1 MTGPPAP
8 RPRLRSYGLAVGLLP
23 TGPTNS
29 IVDVPHVRVGHA
41 TVWRD
46 EPPPPAG
53 RGVARTGV
61 TAIVPFDAG
70 GLFRAPVP
78 AGCAVLNGAGEVIGL
93 TSIREWGILETPIFL
108 TSSMAIGRVY
118 DAAVAALLDADPAMG
133 VDDAVMPVVGECDD
147 GFLNQSRSPQVD
159 ETDVQRALDSAAG
172 HEAGPCAEG
181 VAGAGTGMICHGLK
195 GGIGSASRVV
205 CPVDIREERTQ
216 AGNHDGPAFTVGVL
230 ALTNYGLLERLT
242 IAGAPVGAT
251 LARERWGG
259 AVADADAVPVTAG
272 GGHRPQGSDPGSC
285 IVVVATD
292 APLTGHQLGRMA
304 RRAALGLA
312 RTGSFGGHGSGE
324 IFLAF
329 STGLRLRRGS
339 GAALR
344 TETVVNDEYLG
355 PFFAAVVEATE
366 EAACNSLFVADE
378 VRGRDGHVARALPV
392 ERVLA
397 LAGRGN
403 GG

>member
-1 MTGPPAP
+1 
-8 RPRLRSYGLAVGLLP
+8 
-23 TGPTNS
+23 
-29 IVDVPHVRVGHA
+29 
-41 TVWRD
+41 
-46 EPPPPAG
+46 
-53 RGVARTGV
+53 
-61 TAIVPFDAG
+61 
-70 GLFRAPVP
+70 
-78 AGCAVLNGAGEVIGL
+78 
-93 TSIREWGILETPIFL
+93 
-108 TSSMAIGRVY
+108 
-118 DAAVAALLDADPAMG
+118 
-133 VDDAVMPVVGECDD
+133 
-147 GFLNQSRSPQVD
+147 
-159 ETDVQRALDSAAG
+159 
-172 HEAGPCAEG
+172 
-181 VAGAGTGMICHGLK
+181 
-195 GGIGSASRVV
+195 
-205 CPVDIREERTQ
+205 
-216 AGNHDGPAFTVGVL
+216 
-230 ALTNYGLLERLT
+230 
-242 IAGAPVGAT
+242 
-251 LARERWGG
+251 
-259 AVADADAVPVTAG
+259 
-272 GGHRPQGSDPGSC
+272 
-285 IVVVATD
+285 VVVATD